1 MSEYFSNFPKI
12 LYDIDGTNSTAPEFS
27 TAINLLIR
35 NKLREV
41 VKGDISI
48 YYPFVIPEEVRRPD
62 ILSQNVYGD
71 VSFTWTIF
79 LVNNI
84 LDPLWQWP
92 MDSRVFESYLTRK
105 YGSIGASKI
114 TVHHYEYTWQ
124 ERVEATG
131 TSDPIPAQKLEVDYD
146 TYLGINEDFREV
158 IYNFEYEE
166 TKNEANREISLIQP
180 FYISQVIDEAR
191 GLFR

>member
-12 LYDIDGTNSTAPEFS
+12 RYDIYGTNSTTPEYS

-41 VKGDISI
+41 VKDDISI

-62 ILSQNVYGD
+62 VLSQQVYGD

-92 MDSRVFESYLTRK
+92 MDSRVFESYIKRK
-105 YGSIGASKI
+105 YGTIGESKN
-114 TVHHYEYTWQ
+114 TVHHYEYTWH

-131 TSDPIPAQKLEVDYD
+131 TSDPIPAQKVEVDYD
-146 TYLGINEDFREV
+146 TYLTINEDFRKIV
-158 IYNFEYEE
+158 YSFEYEE
-166 TKNEANREISLIQP
+166 TLNEANREISLIQP
-180 FYISQVIDEAR
+180 TYISQVIDEAR

>member
-27 TAINLLIR
+27 TAVNLLIR

-48 YYPFVIPEEVRRPD
+48 YYPYVIPEEVRRPD
-62 ILSQNVYGD
+62 VLSQNVYGD

-105 YGSIGASKI
+105 YGSVGASKI
-114 TVHHYEYTWQ
+114 TVHHYEYIHLYKHDLLIHKYQTTNPLN
-124 ERVEATG
+124 ENNIRFRLLVSLSAT
-131 TSDPIPAQKLEVDYD
+131 
-146 TYLGINEDFREV
+146 
-158 IYNFEYEE
+158 
-166 TKNEANREISLIQP
+166 
-180 FYISQVIDEAR
+180 
-191 GLFR
+191 

>member
-48 YYPFVIPEEVRRPD
+48 YYPYVIPEEIRRPD
-62 ILSQNVYGD
+62 VLSQNVYGD

-92 MDSRVFESYLTRK
+92 MDSKIFESYITRK
-105 YGSIGASKI
+105 YGSVGAAKT
-114 TVHHYEYTWQ
+114 TVHHYEYTWH

-146 TYLGINEDFREV
+146 TYLGVNEDFREI

>member
-12 LYDIDGTNSTAPEFS
+12 LYDIDGTSGRDPNYSTAV
-27 TAINLLIR
+27 NMLIR
-35 NKLREV
+35 QKFRDAI
-41 VKGDISI
+41 KDDITI
-48 YYPFVIPEEVRRPD
+48 YYPYVIPEEVKRPD
-62 ILSQNVYGD
+62 ILSYQIYGD
-71 VSFTWTIF
+71 VKFTWTIF
-79 LVNNI
+79 LANQI
-84 LDPLWQWP
+84 FDPYWQWP
-92 MDSRVFESYLTRK
+92 MDTRTFESYLIGK
-105 YGSIGASKI
+105 YGSVEESKLK
-114 TVHHYEYTWQ
+114 VEYYEKIWQ

-131 TSDPIPAQKLEVDYD
+131 TSDPIPAQKVEVDYD
-146 TYLGINEDFREV
+146 TYLSINEDFREV

>member
-48 YYPFVIPEEVRRPD
+48 YYPYVIPEEVRRPD
-62 ILSQNVYGD
+62 VLSQNVYGD

-92 MDSRVFESYLTRK
+92 MDTRVFESYLTRK
-105 YGSIGASKI
+105 YGSVGAAK
-114 TVHHYEYTWQ
+114 TTADKLVVPVT
-124 ERVEATG
+124 VEAL
-131 TSDPIPAQKLEVDYD
+131 IA
-146 TYLGINEDFREV
+146 GI
-158 IYNFEYEE
+158 
-166 TKNEANREISLIQP
+166 
-180 FYISQVIDEAR
+180 
-191 GLFR
+191 

>member
-12 LYDIDGTNSTAPEFS
+12 RYDIYGTNTTAPEYS
-27 TAINLLIR
+27 TAVNILIR

-48 YYPFVIPEEVRRPD
+48 YYPYVIPEEVRRPD
-62 ILSQNVYGD
+62 VLSQQVYGD

-92 MDSRVFESYLTRK
+92 MDSRTFESYITRK
-105 YGSIGASKI
+105 YGTIGEAKNN
-114 TVHHYEYTWQ
+114 VHHYEYIWH

-131 TSDPIPAQKLEVDYD
+131 TSDPIPAQKIEVDYD
-146 TYLGINEDFREV
+146 TYLTINEDFKKIV
-158 IYNFEYEE
+158 YSFEYEE
-166 TKNEANREISLIQP
+166 TKNEANREISLIQST
-180 FYISQVIDEAR
+180 YISQVVDEAR

>member
-12 LYDIDGTNSTAPEFS
+12 RYDIYGTNTTAPEYS
-27 TAINLLIR
+27 TAVNILIR

-48 YYPFVIPEEVRRPD
+48 YYPYVIPEEVRRPD
-62 ILSQNVYGD
+62 VLSQQVYGD

-92 MDSRVFESYLTRK
+92 MDSRTFESYITRK
-105 YGSIGASKI
+105 YGTIGEAKNN
-114 TVHHYEYTWQ
+114 VHHYEYIWH

-131 TSDPIPAQKLEVDYD
+131 TSDPIPAQKIEVDYD
-146 TYLGINEDFREV
+146 TYLTINEDFKKIV
-158 IYNFEYEE
+158 YSFEYEE
-166 TKNEANREISLIQP
+166 TKNEANREISLIQST
-180 FYISQVIDEAR
+180 YISQVIDEAR

>member
-27 TAINLLIR
+27 TAVNLLIR

-48 YYPFVIPEEVRRPD
+48 YYPYVIPEEVRRPD
-62 ILSQNVYGD
+62 VLSQNVYGD

-105 YGSIGASKI
+105 YGSVGASKI

>member
-48 YYPFVIPEEVRRPD
+48 YYPYVIPEAVRRPD
-62 ILSQNVYGD
+62 VLSQNVYGD
-71 VSFTWTIF
+71 VAFTWTIF

-105 YGSIGASKI
+105 YGSVGAAKT
-114 TVHHYEYTWQ
+114 TVHHYEYTWH

-146 TYLGINEDFREV
+146 TYLGVNEDFREI

>member
-48 YYPFVIPEEVRRPD
+48 YYPYVIPEEIRRPD

-105 YGSIGASKI
+105 YGSVGSAKT
-114 TVHHYEYTWQ
+114 TVHHYEYTWH

-146 TYLGINEDFREV
+146 TYLGVNEDFREV

>member
-48 YYPFVIPEEVRRPD
+48 YYPYVIPEEVRRPD
-62 ILSQNVYGD
+62 VLSQNVYGD
-71 VSFTWTIF
+71 VAFTWTIF

-105 YGSIGASKI
+105 YGSVGAAKT
-114 TVHHYEYTWQ
+114 TVHHYEYTWH

-146 TYLGINEDFREV
+146 TYLGVNEDFREV

>member
-48 YYPFVIPEEVRRPD
+48 YYPYVIPEEIRRPD
-62 ILSQNVYGD
+62 VLSQNVYGD

-92 MDSRVFESYLTRK
+92 MDSKIFESYITRK
-105 YGSIGASKI
+105 YGSVGAAKT
-114 TVHHYEYTWQ
+114 TVHHYEYTWH

-146 TYLGINEDFREV
+146 TYLGVNEDFREV

>member
-48 YYPFVIPEEVRRPD
+48 YYPYVIPEEMRRPD
-62 ILSQNVYGD
+62 VLSQNVYGD

-92 MDSRVFESYLTRK
+92 MDSKVFESYITRK
-105 YGSIGASKI
+105 YGSVGAAKT
-114 TVHHYEYTWQ
+114 TVHHYEYTWH

-146 TYLGINEDFREV
+146 TYLGVNEDFREV

>member
-48 YYPFVIPEEVRRPD
+48 YYPYVIPEEIRRPD
-62 ILSQNVYGD
+62 VLSQNVYGD

-105 YGSIGASKI
+105 YGSVGAAKT
-114 TVHHYEYTWQ
+114 TVHHYEYTWH

-146 TYLGINEDFREV
+146 TYLGVNEDFREV

>member
-1 MSEYFSNFPKI
+1 MSEYFSNFPRI
-12 LYDIDGTNSTAPEFS
+12 RYDIYGTNTTAPEYS
-27 TAINLLIR
+27 TAVNILIR

-48 YYPFVIPEEVRRPD
+48 YYPFVIPEDVRRPD
-62 ILSQNVYGD
+62 VLSQQVYGD

-92 MDSRVFESYLTRK
+92 MDSRVFESYIKRK
-105 YGSIGASKI
+105 YGTIGESKN
-114 TVHHYEYTWQ
+114 TVHHYEYTWH

-131 TSDPIPAQKLEVDYD
+131 TSDPIPAQKVEVDYD
-146 TYLGINEDFREV
+146 TYLTINEDFRKIV
-158 IYNFEYEE
+158 YSFEYEE
-166 TKNEANREISLIQP
+166 TLNEANREISLIQP
-180 FYISQVIDEAR
+180 TYISQVIDEAR

>member
-35 NKLREV
+35 NKLREI

-48 YYPFVIPEEVRRPD
+48 YYPYVIPEEIRRPD
-62 ILSQNVYGD
+62 VLSQNVYGD

-92 MDSRVFESYLTRK
+92 MDSKIFESYITRK
-105 YGSIGASKI
+105 YGSVGAAKT
-114 TVHHYEYTWQ
+114 TVHHYEYTWH

-146 TYLGINEDFREV
+146 TYLGVNEDFREI

>member
-1 MSEYFSNFPKI
+1 MSEYFSNFPRI
-12 LYDIDGTNSTAPEFS
+12 RYDIYGTNTTAPEYS
-27 TAINLLIR
+27 TAVNILIR

-48 YYPFVIPEEVRRPD
+48 YYPFVIPEDVRRPD
-62 ILSQNVYGD
+62 VLSQQVYGD

-92 MDSRVFESYLTRK
+92 MDSRVFESYIKRK
-105 YGSIGASKI
+105 YGTIGESKN

-131 TSDPIPAQKLEVDYD
+131 TSDPIPAQKVEVDYD
-146 TYLGINEDFREV
+146 TYLTINEDLKKI
-158 IYNFEYEE
+158 IYSFEYEE
-166 TKNEANREISLIQP
+166 TLNEANREISLIQP
-180 FYISQVIDEAR
+180 TYISQVIDEAR

>member
-1 MSEYFSNFPKI
+1 MSEYFSNFPRI
-12 LYDIDGTNSTAPEFS
+12 RYDIYGTNTTAPEYS
-27 TAINLLIR
+27 TAVNILIR

-62 ILSQNVYGD
+62 VLSQQVYGD

-92 MDSRVFESYLTRK
+92 MDSRVFESYIERK
-105 YGSIGASKI
+105 YGSVGEAKND
-114 TVHHYEYTWQ
+114 VHHYEYTWQ

-131 TSDPIPAQKLEVDYD
+131 TSDPIPAQKVEVDYD
-146 TYLGINEDFREV
+146 TYLTINEDLKEI
-158 IYNFEYEE
+158 IYSFEYEE
-166 TKNEANREISLIQP
+166 TLNEANREISLIQP
-180 FYISQVIDEAR
+180 TYISQVIDEAR

>member
-62 ILSQNVYGD
+62 VLSQNVYGD

-92 MDSRVFESYLTRK
+92 MDSRVFESYLTKK
-105 YGSIGASKI
+105 YGSVGASKI

>member
-12 LYDIDGTNSTAPEFS
+12 LYDIDGINSTAPEFS

-41 VKGDISI
+41 VKGDIST
-48 YYPFVIPEEVRRPD
+48 YYPYVIPEEVRRPD
-62 ILSQNVYGD
+62 VLSQNVYGD

-105 YGSIGASKI
+105 YGSVGASKI

>member
-48 YYPFVIPEEVRRPD
+48 YYPYVIPEEVRRPD
-62 ILSQNVYGD
+62 VLSQNVYGD

-105 YGSIGASKI
+105 YGSVGASKI

>member
-48 YYPFVIPEEVRRPD
+48 YYPYVIPEEIRRPD
-62 ILSQNVYGD
+62 VLSQNVYGD

-92 MDSRVFESYLTRK
+92 MDSRVFESYITRK
-105 YGSIGASKI
+105 YGSVGAAKT
-114 TVHHYEYTWQ
+114 TVHHYEYTWH

-146 TYLGINEDFREV
+146 TYLGVNEDFREV

>member
-62 ILSQNVYGD
+62 VLSQNVYGD

>member
-48 YYPFVIPEEVRRPD
+48 YYPYVIPEEVRRPD
-62 ILSQNVYGD
+62 VLSQNVYGD

-105 YGSIGASKI
+105 YGSVGASKI

-131 TSDPIPAQKLEVDYD
+131 TSDPIPAQKLEVDFCK
-146 TYLGINEDFREV
+146 L
-158 IYNFEYEE
+158 
-166 TKNEANREISLIQP
+166 K
-180 FYISQVIDEAR
+180 
-191 GLFR
+191 

>member
-35 NKLREV
+35 NKLREI

-48 YYPFVIPEEVRRPD
+48 YYPYVIPEEIRRPD
-62 ILSQNVYGD
+62 VLSQNVYGD

-92 MDSRVFESYLTRK
+92 MDTRVFESYLTRK
-105 YGSIGASKI
+105 YGSVGAAKT
-114 TVHHYEYTWQ
+114 TVHHYEYTWH

-146 TYLGINEDFREV
+146 TYLGVNEDFREV

>member
-41 VKGDISI
+41 VKGDIST
-48 YYPFVIPEEVRRPD
+48 YYPYIIPEEVRRPD
-62 ILSQNVYGD
+62 VLSQNVYGD

-105 YGSIGASKI
+105 YGSVGASKI

>member
-48 YYPFVIPEEVRRPD
+48 YYPYVIPEEVRRPD
-62 ILSQNVYGD
+62 VLSQNVYGD

-92 MDSRVFESYLTRK
+92 MDTRVFESYLTRK
-105 YGSIGASKI
+105 YGSVGAAKT
-114 TVHHYEYTWQ
+114 TVHHYEYTWH

-146 TYLGINEDFREV
+146 TYLGVNEDFREV

>member
-41 VKGDISI
+41 VKGDIST
-48 YYPFVIPEEVRRPD
+48 YYPYIIPEEVRRPD
-62 ILSQNVYGD
+62 VLSQNVYGD

-105 YGSIGASKI
+105 YGSVGASKI

-131 TSDPIPAQKLEVDYD
+131 TSDPIPAQKVEVDYD

>member
-35 NKLREV
+35 NKLREI

-48 YYPFVIPEEVRRPD
+48 YYPYVIPEEVRRPD
-62 ILSQNVYGD
+62 VLSQNVYGD

-105 YGSIGASKI
+105 YG
-114 TVHHYEYTWQ
+114 
-124 ERVEATG
+124 
-131 TSDPIPAQKLEVDYD
+131 
-146 TYLGINEDFREV
+146 
-158 IYNFEYEE
+158 
-166 TKNEANREISLIQP
+166 
-180 FYISQVIDEAR
+180 
-191 GLFR
+191 

>member
-35 NKLREV
+35 NKLREI

-48 YYPFVIPEEVRRPD
+48 YYPYVIPEEIRRPD
-62 ILSQNVYGD
+62 VLSQNVYGD

-105 YGSIGASKI
+105 YGSVGAAKT
-114 TVHHYEYTWQ
+114 TVHHYEYTWH

-146 TYLGINEDFREV
+146 TYLGVNEDFREI

>member
-48 YYPFVIPEEVRRPD
+48 YYPYVIPEEIRRPD

-105 YGSIGASKI
+105 YGSVGAAKT
-114 TVHHYEYTWQ
+114 TVHHYEYTWH

-146 TYLGINEDFREV
+146 TYLGVNEDFREV

>member
-48 YYPFVIPEEVRRPD
+48 YYPYVIPEEVRRPD
-62 ILSQNVYGD
+62 VLSQNVYGD

-92 MDSRVFESYLTRK
+92 MDTRVFESYLTRK
-105 YGSIGASKI
+105 YGSVGAAKT
-114 TVHHYEYTWQ
+114 TVHHYEYTWH

-146 TYLGINEDFREV
+146 TYLGINEDFKEV

>member
-27 TAINLLIR
+27 TAVNLLIR

-48 YYPFVIPEEVRRPD
+48 YYPYVIPEEVRRPD
-62 ILSQNVYGD
+62 VLSQNVYGD

-105 YGSIGASKI
+105 YGSVGAAKTTI
-114 TVHHYEYTWQ
+114 HHYEYTWQ
-124 ERVEATG
+124 ERVEVTG

>member
-48 YYPFVIPEEVRRPD
+48 YYPYVIPEEVRRPEV
-62 ILSQNVYGD
+62 LSQNIYGD
-71 VSFTWTIF
+71 VAFTWTIF

-105 YGSIGASKI
+105 YGSVGASKI
-114 TVHHYEYTWQ
+114 TIHHYEYTWQ

-131 TSDPIPAQKLEVDYD
+131 TSDPIPAQKVEVDYD